1 MRGPKTAFREA
12 YIHLNSIKS
21 MIDENILGLDSSCDI
36 RDGNIVDGVRV
47 YANVLKAGECLEE
60 YAVFAA

>member
-1 MRGPKTAFREA
+1 
-12 YIHLNSIKS
+12 